1 MGEKIILTQDIV
13 KDKIWNNESD
23 FEFSGEQ
30 YILHT
35 QLEESMDDDGSSH
48 PFIYKRMSDGK
59 FFMIV
64 VERVRYGYEDYS
76 YEGWANNCELYEV
89 EEKEVIVKEWV
100 GV

>member
-13 KDKIWNNESD
+13 KNKIWNNESN

-35 QLEESMDDDGSSH
+35 KLEESMDDDGSSH
-48 PFIYKRMSDGK
+48 PFIYKRMSDEK

-76 YEGWANNCELYEV
+76 YEEWVNNCELYEV
-89 EEKEVIVKEWV
+89 EEKEVIVKKWV